1 MTYELEILKIN
12 KILDEMEVAK
22 MFEKLKKLQSIKPM
36 VWRMNRKKI

>member
-12 KILDEMEVAK
+12 KILDEMEVTK

-36 VWRMNRKKI
+36 V